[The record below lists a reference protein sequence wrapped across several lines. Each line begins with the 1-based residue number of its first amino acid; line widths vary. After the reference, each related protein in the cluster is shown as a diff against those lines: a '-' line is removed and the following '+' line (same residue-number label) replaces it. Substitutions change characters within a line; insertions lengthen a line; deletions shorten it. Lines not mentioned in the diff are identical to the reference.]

1 MAAGACGKSMVVD
14 DLDKFTDER
23 NYSCPFTNK
32 HTRKILQLEANY
44 R

>member
-1 MAAGACGKSMVVD
+1 MATGACGRSMVAD
-14 DLDKFTDER
+14 DLNKFTDER

-32 HTRKILQLEANY
+32 HTGKILQIEA